1 MNIQEVTEYI
11 LDEYCSLLYI
21 DGEIII
27 DYIDL
32 TDLESYTDTIDN
44 LPKTINDITVT
55 QEDVDAFKKIL
66 TI

>member
-1 MNIQEVTEYI
+1 LNIQEVTEYI
-11 LDEYCSLLYI
+11 LDEYCSLLYVN
-21 DGEIII
+21 GEIII

-32 TDLESYTDTIDN
+32 NDLESYTDTIDN
-44 LPKTINDITVT
+44 LPKVINTITVT